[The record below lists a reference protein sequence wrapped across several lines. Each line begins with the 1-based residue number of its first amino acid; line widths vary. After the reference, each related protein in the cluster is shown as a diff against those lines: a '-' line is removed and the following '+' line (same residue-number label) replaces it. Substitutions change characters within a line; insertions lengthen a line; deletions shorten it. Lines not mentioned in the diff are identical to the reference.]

1 MAKGIV
7 PRSGGKYRGA
17 VDCTSLRGENVR
29 ALIRLTNEAAEMRK
43 AGASPRTFVL
53 EGLCK
58 IIDAQVAMTF
68 DFKVLSDSRAL
79 MSNGFDVGFPSASDR
94 AYVYDWFTDSR
105 GVGDPT
111 FPGMLGQQSSVV
123 TRRREDLVSDTEW
136 RNSAVSFELHRKVRL
151 DDVLMSLRFYASGSN
166 TGLVF
171 KRERKRKGFSE
182 EQRNLIDLFSNEY
195 GSLIDAG
202 EPKDLRMG
210 AVLTLSPRERDVLA
224 LLAKGLSYVE
234 IADVLEIRHGTVQ
247 SYVKSLYGKL
257 DIGSKA
263 EAAAIA
269 VKAMLI

>member
-1 MAKGIV
+1 
-7 PRSGGKYRGA
+7 
-17 VDCTSLRGENVR
+17 
-29 ALIRLTNEAAEMRK
+29 
-43 AGASPRTFVL
+43 VL

-58 IIDAQVAMTF
+58 IIEAPVAMTF
-68 DFKVLSDSRAL
+68 DFKVLCETRCV
-79 MSNGFDVGFPSASDR
+79 MSNGFDVGFPSQSDR
-94 AYVYDWFTDSR
+94 NYIYDWFMDSG

-111 FPGMLGQQSSVV
+111 FPAILSQRSDVV
-123 TRRREDLVSDTEW
+123 TRRREDLVSDEEW
-136 RNSAVSFELHRKVRL
+136 RNSPLSVDLHRKVRL
-151 DDVLMSLRFYASGSN
+151 DDVLLSLRFCANGSN

-171 KRERKRKGFSE
+171 KRERKRKGFTE
-182 EQRNLIDLFSNEY
+182 EQRNLIDLFSTEFA
-195 GSLIDAG
+195 SLVEGNDPGAH
-202 EPKDLRMG
+202 RTA
-210 AVLTLSPRERDVLA
+210 AVLTLSPREREVLA

>member
-1 MAKGIV
+1 M
-7 PRSGGKYRGA
+7 RS
-17 VDCTSLRGENVR
+17 
-29 ALIRLTNEAAEMRK
+29 
-43 AGASPRTFVL
+43 AGTSPRQFVL

-68 DFKVLSDSRAL
+68 DFKVLSESRVL
-79 MSNGFDVGFPSASDR
+79 LSNGYDVGFPNQSDR
-94 AYVYDWFTDSR
+94 ATVYNWFVGNGR
-105 GVGDPT
+105 AGVGDPT
-111 FPGMLGQQSSVV
+111 FPPMLNQPGEVV

-136 RNSAVSFELHRKVRL
+136 RNAPVSYDLHRRVRL
-151 DDVLMSLRFYASGSN
+151 DDVLLSLRFRPNGSN

-171 KRERKRKGFSE
+171 KREAKRRHFTE
-182 EQRNLIDLFSNEY
+182 EQRNLIDLFSLEY
-195 GSLIDAG
+195 GNFISG
-202 EPKDLRMG
+202 SEPEDRRLG

-234 IADVLEIRHGTVQ
+234 IANVLEIRHGTVQ

-257 DIGSKA
+257 EIGSKA